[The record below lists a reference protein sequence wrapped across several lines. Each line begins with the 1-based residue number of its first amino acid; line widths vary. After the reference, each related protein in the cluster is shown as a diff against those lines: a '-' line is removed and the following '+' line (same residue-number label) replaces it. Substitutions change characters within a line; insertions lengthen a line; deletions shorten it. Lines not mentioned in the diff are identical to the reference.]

1 MGKYVLKRIA
11 LMIVTGFII
20 MTILFMMIRLL
31 PVETPVPPDIPV
43 DYVEKLRKAYGYD
56 EPLLVQYGIFLK
68 GLFTKFDWGLAIKA
82 GGAKYTPVTKIVL
95 EKLPATM
102 YVNLFSILFS
112 IPVGLGL
119 GIFAALKKNK
129 WQDHLVSTLVMVAIS
144 VPGFVVAFL
153 LQYIFCYQLHWFDFT
168 MAATSKYG
176 WWSWKT
182 FSSVILPIFAL
193 SFGSIAGFTRY
204 TRAELTEVLTSEFML
219 LARAK
224 GLTRTQAT
232 VRHAMRNAM
241 VPIFPM
247 IIGEFISI
255 MSGSLIIE
263 QIFAIPGIGKIYLE
277 SINVRDYNVFLFLS
291 MFYVA
296 IGLVAGLLVDLSYG
310 FVDPR
315 IRIGGGKR

>member
-31 PVETPVPPDIPV
+31 PVETPVPPDMPV
-43 DYVEKLRKAYGYD
+43 DYIPKLRKAYGYD

-68 GLFTKFDWGLAIKA
+68 KLFTGFDWGLTTTV
-82 GGAKYTPVTKIVL
+82 GGAKYTPVTKVVL

-129 WQDHLVSTLVMVAIS
+129 WQDQVISILVMVAIS

-153 LQYIFCYQLHWFDFT
+153 LQYIFCYKLKWFDFL
-168 MAATSKYG
+168 MAPTSMYG

-232 VRHAMRNAM
+232 VRHALRNAM

-263 QIFAIPGIGKIYLE
+263 QIFGIPGIGSIYLQ
-277 SINVRDYNVFLFLS
+277 SINLKDYNIFLFLS

-315 IRIGGGKR
+315 IRIGGGKK

>member
-1 MGKYVLKRIA
+1 MGKYILKRVL
-11 LMIVTGFII
+11 LMILTGFII
-20 MTILFMMIRLL
+20 MTMLFFMIRLM
-31 PVETPVPPDIPV
+31 PVETPVPPDMPV
-43 DYVEKLRKAYGYD
+43 DYVDNLRKAYGYD
-56 EPLLVQYGIFLK
+56 KPLIVQYGIFLK
-68 GLFTKFDWGLAIKA
+68 GLFTKFDWGLATKA
-82 GGAKYTPVTKIVL
+82 GGAQYHPVTKVCMGY
-95 EKLPATM
+95 LPATM
-102 YVNLFSILFS
+102 YVNVFSILFS
-112 IPVGLGL
+112 IPIGLGL

-129 WQDHLVSTLVMVAIS
+129 WQDTTISTLVMVAIS

-153 LQYIFCYQLHWFDFT
+153 LQYIFCFKLGWFDFT
-168 MAATSKYG
+168 MAATSVYG

-182 FSSVILPIFAL
+182 FSSVILPILAL

-204 TRAELTEVLTSEFML
+204 TRAELTEVLTLDFML

-232 VRHAMRNAM
+232 IHHALRNAM

-263 QIFAIPGIGKIYLE
+263 QIFGIPGIGKIYLQ
-277 SINVRDYNVFLFLS
+277 SINTKDYNIFLFLS

-310 FVDPR
+310 IVDPR
-315 IRIGGGKR
+315 IRIGGGKE